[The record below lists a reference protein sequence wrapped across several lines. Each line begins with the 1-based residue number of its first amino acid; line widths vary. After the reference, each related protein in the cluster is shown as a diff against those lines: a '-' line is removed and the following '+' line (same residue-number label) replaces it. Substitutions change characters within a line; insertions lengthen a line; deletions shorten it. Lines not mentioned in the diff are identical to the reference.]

1 MSDVQSETRAFGL
14 VKTLLVN
21 DNIASR
27 VVDVL
32 VNAANDRLHMGGG
45 VAAAL
50 RSKACALPGRMVPG
64 RSHYRSLA
72 PVLEGSVLKPRCKP
86 SSKPSS
92 PPHPGSRSRSR

>member
-50 RSKACALPGRMVPG
+50 RSKGVTCVVLQSTSCRSPDSATHSRTTGSGSSQVWSLTQHDGRRP
-64 RSHYRSLA
+64 
-72 PVLEGSVLKPRCKP
+72 
-86 SSKPSS
+86 
-92 PPHPGSRSRSR
+92 